1 MLHFGLNNLNSNR
14 PSGEITK
21 IIVNLV
27 SGLKHEKSD
36 GSISSIIARASKS
49 KLNKMV
55 SEINHHL
62 KEMCNRK
69 NFFLI
74 DHSNKIKASHLNS
87 SRLNLNRK

>member
-1 MLHFGLNNLNSNR
+1 MLHFGLNKLNSNR
-14 PSGEITK
+14 PSGEIAK
-21 IIVNLV
+21 IIINLV
-27 SGLKHEKSD
+27 SGLKPEKSD
-36 GSISSIIARASKS
+36 GSISSIITRANKS
-49 KLNKMV
+49 KLNKKV

-74 DHSNKIKASHLNS
+74 DHSNKIKASHLSN